1 MFHNIVC
8 LSLDMVVAAAT
19 TMTTWLLQNA
29 YLEFLVI
36 HTLSLLALQHFK
48 EIFTILQPFDGKDQ
62 TCHKRWVN
70 WCNYVNKKI
79 GILFKLLC
87 KLVSKLFTTQMN
99 QAFVLYICI
108 NRCMVLLLALIIFY
122 KILYKSILSLVYVIL
137 RILI

>member
-99 QAFVLYICI
+99 QAFVLYIT

-137 RILI
+137 RIWI

>member
-99 QAFVLYICI
+99 QAFVLYIS
-108 NRCMVLLLALIIFY
+108 RCMVLLLALIIFY
-122 KILYKSILSLVYVIL
+122 EILYKSILSLVYVIL
-137 RILI
+137 QIWI

>member
-87 KLVSKLFTTQMN
+87 KLVSKLFTTQIN
-99 QAFVLYICI
+99 QAVS
-108 NRCMVLLLALIIFY
+108 RCMVLLLALIIFY
-122 KILYKSILSLVYVIL
+122 KIVYKFILSLV
-137 RILI
+137 

>member
-87 KLVSKLFTTQMN
+87 KLVSKLFTTQIN
-99 QAFVLYICI
+99 QAFLQYIYIYIYRTAVWYYC
-108 NRCMVLLLALIIFY
+108 LLLSYFIKFCT
-122 KILYKSILSLVYVIL
+122 ILYLV
-137 RILI
+137 

>member
-70 WCNYVNKKI
+70 WCNYVNRKI

-99 QAFVLYICI
+99 QAFVLYIS
-108 NRCMVLLLALIIFY
+108 RCMVLLLALIIFY
-122 KILYKSILSLVYVIL
+122 EILYKSILSLVYVIL
-137 RILI
+137 RIWI

>member
-87 KLVSKLFTTQMN
+87 KLVSKLFTTQMK
-99 QAFVLYICI
+99 QAFVA
-108 NRCMVLLLALIIFY
+108 RIIFY
-122 KILYKSILSLVYVIL
+122 QILYKSILSLVYVIL
-137 RILI
+137 RIWI

>member
-8 LSLDMVVAAAT
+8 ISLDMVVAAAT

-99 QAFVLYICI
+99 QAFVLYI

-137 RILI
+137 RIWI

>member
-48 EIFTILQPFDGKDQ
+48 ENFTILQPFDGKDQ

-70 WCNYVNKKI
+70 WCNYVNRKI

-87 KLVSKLFTTQMN
+87 KLVSKLFTIQMN
-99 QAFVLYICI
+99 QAFLQYAVWYHCLFLSCFIKFCTSLY
-108 NRCMVLLLALIIFY
+108 
-122 KILYKSILSLVYVIL
+122 LV
-137 RILI
+137 

>member
-99 QAFVLYICI
+99 QAFVS
-108 NRCMVLLLALIIFY
+108 RCMVLLLALIIFY
-122 KILYKSILSLVYVIL
+122 EFVYKFILSLVYVIL

>member
-87 KLVSKLFTTQMN
+87 KLVSNLFTTQMN
-99 QAFVLYICI
+99 QAFVLYIS
-108 NRCMVLLLALIIFY
+108 RCMVLLLALIIFY
-122 KILYKSILSLVYVIL
+122 EILYKSILSLVYVIL
-137 RILI
+137 RIWI

>member
-99 QAFVLYICI
+99 QAFVS
-108 NRCMVLLLALIIFY
+108 RCMVLLLTLIIFY
-122 KILYKSILSLVYVIL
+122 EILYKSILSLVYVIL

>member
-8 LSLDMVVAAAT
+8 ISLDMVVAAAT

-99 QAFVLYICI
+99 QAFVLYICKP
-108 NRCMVLLLALIIFY
+108 LYGIIAY
-122 KILYKSILSLVYVIL
+122 SYHILWNFVQIYT
-137 RILI
+137 

>member
-8 LSLDMVVAAAT
+8 ISLDMVVAAAT

-87 KLVSKLFTTQMN
+87 KLVSKLFTTQIN
-99 QAFVLYICI
+99 QAVLQYI
-108 NRCMVLLLALIIFY
+108 VLLFALIIFH
-122 KILYKSILSLVYVIL
+122 KILYKLILILVYAIL

>member
-99 QAFVLYICI
+99 QAFVLYIT
-108 NRCMVLLLALIIFY
+108 NRCMVLLFALIIFY

-137 RILI
+137 RIWI

>member
-87 KLVSKLFTTQMN
+87 KLVSKLFTTQIN
-99 QAFVLYICI
+99 QAFLQYTYIL
-108 NRCMVLLLALIIFY
+108 RDALIIFDR
-122 KILYKSILSLVYVIL
+122 ILYKFILSSVYVIL